1 MVDMLA
7 ERLPEG
13 ETLGVVDSVLLAGVA
28 DVITDLVKVA
38 VVN

>member
-13 ETLGVVDSVLLAGVA
+13 ETLGVVDSVLPAGVA
-28 DVITDLVKVA
+28 NMVTDLVKVA
-38 VVN
+38 VVD